1 MSLIRVEPLDDE
13 LAASV
18 IARAATLN
26 VLAPETILGRKLGA
40 QNCIDA
46 VRDIG
51 LGLEEYCSCF
61 DFSPPAH
68 QSLLLERT
76 LVGYFL
82 SDAQVAHGQARN
94 RAALARQFPRR
105 ANHLRLC
112 QLCYDEEQSNLGAS
126 VWNTAHQWPLTE
138 VCLKHGVRL
147 HTVSLKTGLRLP
159 RPSDFEKKLPTN
171 NAPINHL
178 LTKFARAELRVV
190 KLRRCG
196 AFDEFMAALRAA
208 IRPGSLPC
216 TSTSPSC
223 SPCCAPC
230 LRLRSVFHSMNARP
244 WPRS

>member
-82 SDAQVAHGQARN
+82 SDARS
-94 RAALARQFPRR
+94 RTDRQGTGRHSR
-105 ANHLRLC
+105 DSSR
-112 QLCYDEEQSNLGAS
+112 GA
-126 VWNTAHQWPLTE
+126 
-138 VCLKHGVRL
+138 
-147 HTVSLKTGLRLP
+147 
-159 RPSDFEKKLPTN
+159 PT
-171 NAPINHL
+171 
-178 LTKFARAELRVV
+178 T
-190 KLRRCG
+190 
-196 AFDEFMAALRAA
+196 
-208 IRPGSLPC
+208 
-216 TSTSPSC
+216 
-223 SPCCAPC
+223 
-230 LRLRSVFHSMNARP
+230 
-244 WPRS
+244 